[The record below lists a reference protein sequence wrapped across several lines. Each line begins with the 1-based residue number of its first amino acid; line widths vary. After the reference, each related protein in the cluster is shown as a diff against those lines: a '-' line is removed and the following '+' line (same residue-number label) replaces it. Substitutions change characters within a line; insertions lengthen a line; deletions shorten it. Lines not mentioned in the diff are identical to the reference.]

1 MGHRRACPPAASR
14 EVHSVQIHHVKFFLA
29 PGGRADRGRGRT
41 GSFPSSQV
49 ATTNTRISAWEKE
62 DHAPPPIDRHRR
74 RREEE
79 EARRYIAFPQWL
91 FSPFLSALNC
101 SLMPCR
107 PPSLSPWSA
116 SNVFH
121 IYVLRYFIARPADAW
136 NAHTPRS
143 GVVPLHGVHY
153 VLFGRVRVRTP
164 YAACNGSPANG
175 DWGYA
180 DG

>member
-1 MGHRRACPPAASR
+1 MPRSPLRPNPSCEIFPRPGRARRTRTDGLLSFLASR
-14 EVHSVQIHHVKFFLA
+14 NHEYADFGLGK
-29 PGGRADRGRGRT
+29 GR
-41 GSFPSSQV
+41 PC
-49 ATTNTRISAWEKE
+49 AT
-62 DHAPPPIDRHRR
+62 PPPIDRHRR